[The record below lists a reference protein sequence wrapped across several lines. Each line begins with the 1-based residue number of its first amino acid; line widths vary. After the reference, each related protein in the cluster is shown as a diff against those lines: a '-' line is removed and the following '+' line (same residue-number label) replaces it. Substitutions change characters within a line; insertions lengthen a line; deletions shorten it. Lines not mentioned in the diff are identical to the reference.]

1 MSKQNVFDKFKYD
14 NMKENLILIN
24 NVFYLI
30 DYLESFIFIE
40 FMILCIFS

>member
-14 NMKENLILIN
+14 IMNENLISIN

-30 DYLESFIFIE
+30 SQLESFIFIE
-40 FMILCIFS
+40 FMILCIFL